1 MIGDAVKTAPVRGL
15 DPATIG
21 GYDRRG
27 SSRPA
32 AAWNVRERWRMGI
45 EARALVLVTGVL
57 LAFGLAVLYS
67 ASAIEGMRVANNS
80 AYYFL
85 KQLSG
90 VLLGAVAFAAAAKV
104 DAERLRRLAW
114 PIIGASIFLMLLTV
128 LPFTESLAPR
138 INGSRRFL
146 VGGSLQPSEL
156 AKLAV
161 IVWTSMLLVK
171 KQENGSV
178 RSPTK
183 GMLPFVVVVGL
194 LALLAALEPDMSIA
208 MMFFVIMGIVL
219 FAGGVRMGHF
229 VLMGALAALGLVK
242 VVASKPYVVE
252 RLKSF
257 VAVVVPFLFD
267 DVAVHASKEISY
279 QLEQSLVAVGSGG
292 LFGVGFGQGMQQ
304 YGFLPF
310 PYSDFIGSNVGEEWG
325 FLGLAVLT
333 LLYGVYAWL
342 GFRIAKRARSTFLN
356 LVAVGLTTTMILTA
370 FLHIGVVVGLLP
382 TTGLTLPFI
391 SYGRSNLILSLLM
404 TGILVNIGS
413 EKQRVVGEHAT
424 NPLT

>member
-1 MIGDAVKTAPVRGL
+1 MIAEAVKTAPVRGL

-21 GYDRRG
+21 SYDRRG

-32 AAWNVRERWRMGI
+32 PAANVRDRWRMGI

-67 ASAIEGMRVANNS
+67 ASAIVAMQYGRGS
-80 AYYFL
+80 AHFL
-85 KQLSG
+85 LRQVTG
-90 VLLGAVAFAAAAKV
+90 VLVGAVVFAACAKI
-104 DAERLRRLAW
+104 DAERLRKWAW
-114 PIIGASIFLMLLTV
+114 PIMWLSIATMLLTV
-128 LPFTESLAPR
+128 LPFTQGIAPR

-146 VGGSLQPSEL
+146 LGGSLQPSEL

-171 KQENGSV
+171 KQENGSM

-183 GMLPFVVVVGL
+183 GILPFVMVVGT
-194 LALLAALEPDMSIA
+194 LALLAAMEPDLSIA
-208 MMFFVIMGIVL
+208 MMFFLIMGIVL
-219 FAGGVRMGHF
+219 FAGGVRIGHF
-229 VLMGALAALGLVK
+229 ILMGMLGVPILVNAL
-242 VVASKPYVVE
+242 ASKPYIVE
-252 RLKSF
+252 RMKSY
-257 VAVVVPFLFD
+257 VAVVLPFLFD
-267 DVAVHASKEISY
+267 EVAVNASKEISY

-292 LFGVGFGQGMQQ
+292 LLGVGFGKGMQQ

-325 FLGLAVLT
+325 FIGLTVLT

-342 GFRIAKRARSTFLN
+342 GFRIAKRARSPFLN
-356 LVAVGLTTTMILTA
+356 LVAVGLTTTMVLTA
-370 FLHIGVVVGLLP
+370 FLHVGVVVGLLP

-424 NPLT
+424 DPLT

>member
-1 MIGDAVKTAPVRGL
+1 MTTSAVRGL
-15 DPATIG
+15 DPAAIG
-21 GYDRRG
+21 SYDRRG
-27 SSRPA
+27 ASRPA
-32 AAWNVRERWRMGI
+32 AAPNVRERWRMGI

-67 ASAIEGMRVANNS
+67 ASAIVAMQYGRGS
-80 AYYFL
+80 AHFL
-85 KQLSG
+85 IRQVEG
-90 VLLGAVAFAAAAKV
+90 VLVGAVVFAAFAKI
-104 DAERLRRLAW
+104 DAERWRKAAWLVMGLSLLA
-114 PIIGASIFLMLLTV
+114 MLLTV
-128 LPFTESLAPR
+128 LPFTQSIAPR

-146 VGGSLQPSEL
+146 LGGSLQPSEL

-171 KQENGSV
+171 KQENGSA
-178 RSPTK
+178 RHPTK
-183 GMLPFVVVVGL
+183 GMVPFVLVVGA
-194 LALLAALEPDMSIA
+194 LALLAALEPDVSIA
-208 MMFFVIMGIVL
+208 MMFFLIMGIIL
-219 FAGGVRMGHF
+219 FAGGMRIGHF
-229 VLMGALAALGLVK
+229 IMMGLLGVPLLVK
-242 VVASKPYVVE
+242 VIASKPYILE
-252 RLKSF
+252 RLKSY

-267 DVAVHASKEISY
+267 EVAVKASKEISY

-292 LFGVGFGQGMQQ
+292 VLGVGFGKGMQQ

-325 FLGLAVLT
+325 FVGLTLLT

-342 GFRIAKRARSTFLN
+342 GFRIAKRARTRFLN
-356 LVAVGLTTTMILTA
+356 LVAVGLTTTMVLTA
-370 FLHIGVVVGLLP
+370 FLHVGVVVGLLP

-424 NPLT
+424 DPLT